1 MHKPESPR
9 ESMSLP
15 FDQVVAL
22 CESFTGEW
30 EPGQRPS
37 IPAYLLRAAD
47 DAKETLLFNLLQNE
61 IQRRRLVGER
71 PRAEEYIEQ
80 LPRYASLVRKV
91 FLESTSAGS
100 GFRSDPDVTTTGSKP
115 LAATRLGDYRL
126 IRELGRGGMGVVFE
140 AVHVLRGDRVA
151 LKMLPQVDGAQL
163 YRFKREFRS
172 AADISHPN
180 LIGLHNLESDGA
192 QWFFTMDLIEGVDFL
207 DYVRPGGP
215 LDLPRLRSAFSQLVM
230 GAMALHRNH
239 IIHRDLKP
247 SNVMV
252 THDGHV
258 ILLDF
263 GLVVELDQPGATQ
276 STDKIAG
283 TPAYMAPEQAA
294 ATVVTPACDWY
305 AVGVMLYEALAG
317 ARPFNGTLWQIL
329 QDKQAL
335 DPPPLPQDQAVPE
348 DLEMLFP
355 FIADQTR
362 IFSLFIRGFFIIM
375 LE

>member
-9 ESMSLP
+9 ESTAVP

-22 CESFTGEW
+22 CDNFTKEW
-30 EPGQRPS
+30 EPGQRPNIS
-37 IPAYLLRAAD
+37 SYLLRAVDGAR
-47 DAKETLLFNLLQNE
+47 ETLLLNLLQNE
-61 IQRRRLVGER
+61 IQRRRKVGES

-91 FLESTSAGS
+91 FLESTSLGS
-100 GFRSDPDVTTTGSKP
+100 GTQSDPSAGISDSAP
-115 LAATRLGDYRL
+115 LGARRLGDYHL
-126 IRELGRGGMGVVFE
+126 LRELGRGGMGVVYE
-140 AVHVLRGDRVA
+140 AVHVHRGDRVA
-151 LKMLPQVDGAQL
+151 LKMLPQVEGAQL

-180 LIGLHNLESDGA
+180 LIGLHSLESDGA

-207 DYVRPGGP
+207 DYVRPAGQ
-215 LDLPRLRSAFSQLVM
+215 LDLARLRSALAQLAM
-230 GAMALHRNH
+230 GAMALHGHH

-252 THDGHV
+252 TGDGHV

-263 GLVVELDQPGATQ
+263 GLVVELDQPGLSQ

-294 ATVVTPACDWY
+294 GHRGHACLRLVRRRRHALRSPLGYPPVQWH
-305 AVGVMLYEALAG
+305 ALADSPG
-317 ARPFNGTLWQIL
+317 
-329 QDKQAL
+329 QAE
-335 DPPPLPQDQAVPE
+335 P
-348 DLEMLFP
+348 
-355 FIADQTR
+355 
-362 IFSLFIRGFFIIM
+362 
-375 LE
+375 